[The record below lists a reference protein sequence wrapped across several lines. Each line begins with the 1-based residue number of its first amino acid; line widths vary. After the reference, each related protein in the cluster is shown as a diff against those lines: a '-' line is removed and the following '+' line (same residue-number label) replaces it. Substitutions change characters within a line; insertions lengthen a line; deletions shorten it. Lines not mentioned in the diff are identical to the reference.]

1 MTLIYWWTELIDS
14 ITPYV
19 CVHLYGMNIVAH
31 SLTCTIVY
39 WILREIRR
47 SVDDGNERKRHE
59 QLEYVDVKFEYQ
71 TKFVLLPAF
80 HCDGPSLYYYM
91 HVITFIRSFVRWP
104 LNWKF
109 YTRFSYYYHE
119 WQMTKSITNIHTHTH
134 AHGENKCEAIW
145 CAESERERERES
157 REISIPRS
165 KIIDFQ
171 SDPIVIKINP
181 WAVNINRRR

>member
-119 WQMTKSITNIHTHTH
+119 WQMTKSITNIHTHTR
-134 AHGENKCEAIW
+134 ARMERTNVRPFDVQRASG
-145 CAESERERERES
+145 REREQRNQHTPIKNYWFS
-157 REISIPRS
+157 KRS
-165 KIIDFQ
+165 NCNKNK
-171 SDPIVIKINP
+171 SMSCKH
-181 WAVNINRRR
+181 